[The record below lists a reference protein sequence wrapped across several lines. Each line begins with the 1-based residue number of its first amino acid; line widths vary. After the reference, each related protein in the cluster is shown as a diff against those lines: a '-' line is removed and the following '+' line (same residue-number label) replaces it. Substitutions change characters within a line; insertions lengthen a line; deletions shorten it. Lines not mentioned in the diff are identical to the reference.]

1 MRNNNALFLTV
12 SEMAQLLRIGRS
24 SAYEL
29 CNSNQF
35 PVLRVG
41 KSIRI
46 PKKGLHDWIDDQ
58 AQQKCS

>member
-1 MRNNNALFLTV
+1 MRNNNAVFLTV
-12 SEMAQLLRIGRS
+12 SELTELLRIGRS

-41 KSIRI
+41 KTIRI
-46 PKKGLHDWIDDQ
+46 PKKGLHDWIDEQ